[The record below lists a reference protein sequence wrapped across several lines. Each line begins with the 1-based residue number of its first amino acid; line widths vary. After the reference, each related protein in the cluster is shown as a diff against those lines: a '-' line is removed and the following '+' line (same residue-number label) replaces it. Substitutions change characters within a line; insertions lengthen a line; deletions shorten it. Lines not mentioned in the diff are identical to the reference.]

1 MAPPGTEE
9 KATWLGK
16 KEKREKEGRMGIDGS
31 RLG

>member
-16 KEKREKEGRMGIDGS
+16 KEKREKEGRTGRDES
-31 RLG
+31 RPG